1 MHGQFHMEGDH
12 VMKFRFVAPAILLV
26 LSGLLASAAF
36 AQSWPTKPVRVINPF
51 PPGGGTDTFARPLA
65 AKLTNSL
72 GQTVLIENQGGA
84 GGTVGATNA
93 AKALP
98 DGYTWFMGAVH
109 HTIAETLY
117 TKLPYNLKRDFV
129 PLTVVA
135 YVPNVVVVHP
145 KHAFKSMKEL
155 LDYANANP
163 GKLNYGSAGNGTTH
177 HLAVELFKTMT
188 GAQLTHVPYKG
199 AGPLMPA
206 LLGGEVDLAFDGMGS
221 SAQQIKAGKL
231 RPLAVTTKTRS
242 PVIPDV
248 PTMQEVGFSG
258 YEVTTWY
265 ALWAIKGTPEEAI
278 DRMYAE
284 TAKAMQLPDM
294 KQIWNA
300 QGATAGGQ
308 APAEFANF
316 VRAEIQKWG
325 KGGEGRRDQDRPVVP
340 AAIQEALF
348 AGLAISSRPRAA
360 AGSAIRALSPSWRKS
375 DRSRTPWSGSS
386 RACA

>member
-1 MHGQFHMEGDH
+1 
-12 VMKFRFVAPAILLV
+12 MKFRFAVSTV
-26 LSGLLASAAF
+26 LLALSAGAAF
-36 AQSWPTKPVRVINPF
+36 AQSWPTKPVRIINPF
-51 PPGGGTDTFARPLA
+51 PPGGGTDAFARPLA
-65 AKLTNSL
+65 VKLTIAL

-93 AKALP
+93 SKALS

-117 TKLPYNLKRDFV
+117 TKLPYSLERDFI

-135 YVPNVVVVHP
+135 YVPNVVVVNP
-145 KHAFKSMKEL
+145 KHTFKNVKEL
-155 LDYANANP
+155 LDYAKANP

-206 LLGGEVDLAFDGMGS
+206 LLGGEVDLAFDGMGT
-221 SAQQIKAGKL
+221 SATQIKAGKL

-248 PTMQEVGFSG
+248 PTMQEAGFSG

-265 ALWAIKGTPEEAI
+265 ALWAIKGTPKEAI

-284 TAKAMQLPDM
+284 TVKAMQQPDM
-294 KQIWNA
+294 KQIWDA
-300 QGATAGGQ
+300 QGATVGGQ
-308 APAEFANF
+308 PPAEFAKF
-316 VRAEIQKWG
+316 VHSEIEKWG
-325 KGGEGRRDQDRPVVP
+325 RVVKD
-340 AAIQEALF
+340 
-348 AGLAISSRPRAA
+348 AGIKIDL
-360 AGSAIRALSPSWRKS
+360 
-375 DRSRTPWSGSS
+375 
-386 RACA
+386 